1 MVWRRPSG
9 DCLPPLAP
17 GPFERFASSSFL
29 ARRSRGRLR
38 VAPRDARKEQR
49 KREVG
54 LYEGATS
61 ARGTA
66 LGGVVESTEPSLRP
80 MNIVALGAK
89 LGYCC
94 VKGGVCCSTVQ

>member
-1 MVWRRPSG
+1 MVWRQPSG

-38 VAPRDARKEQR
+38 VAPRDGRKEHR

-80 MNIVALGAK
+80 MNIVVLGAK

-94 VKGGVCCSTVQ
+94 VKGGVYCSIS